1 MTRRIGL
8 KRLLWRVFLALL
20 LVSVLAFLA
29 LGPRPTSPAAKGRLH
44 IEYWEKWTGLEG
56 QQMQQI
62 VDAFNDTVGKEKG
75 IWVNLVSMSQIDR
88 KTLISTAAG
97 VPPDV
102 AGLWDTQV
110 LQFGSMD
117 ALEPLDDYAK
127 QYGLT
132 PELYKRVFYDGCK
145 YHGRLCALPSTVWC
159 VALLWNKEIF
169 QQKAQKLRDAGLD
182 PDRPPRTIA
191 ELDKYAA
198 AIDTWEIRGARR
210 HLSVTGFIPLEPGSF
225 TNEYA
230 YWFGGR
236 IVDPSGTRL
245 LFTTPPFVATYN
257 WIRGYSQ
264 RLGKDSLAE
273 FRSGFSSGATGLF
286 DTPQNPFLVGWN
298 AMEQQGPWIGA
309 FIEHLKP
316 SMNRWHVPPDQLRR
330 EQDFEQ
336 VGIGMTQD
344 QVGVLLGPG
353 ERVSDSS
360 GQTLHWPAGIKDIYV
375 TFVDGRVS
383 SKEARLLPARQR
395 QQYCQWGAAP
405 FPTAVP
411 GLDNVTYAGMD
422 VWVIPRTSRHK
433 REAFEFIAFASRQA
447 QIEKLSSLHCNLSP
461 LANES
466 EQYLRNHP
474 NPYVDVYEA
483 LASSP
488 NALPLPPL
496 SNWPQIG
503 DELGQ
508 VAERSYLLQG
518 TTAQILATAQ
528 ERAQRELNKALNV
541 PENTNLVATS
551 ANAQ

>member
-1 MTRRIGL
+1 L
-8 KRLLWRVFLALL
+8 KHLLWRISLSLILA
-20 LVSVLAFLA
+20 SVLAFLA
-29 LGPRPTSPAAKGRLH
+29 LGPRPTSSAGKGRVR

-75 IWVNLVSMSQIDR
+75 IWVDLVSMSQIDR

-117 ALEPLDDYAK
+117 ALEPLESYAK

-132 PELYKRVFYDGCK
+132 PDRYKPVFYDGCK
-145 YHGRLCALPSTVWC
+145 YHGRLCALPSTAWC

-169 QQKAQKLRDAGLD
+169 QQKAQKLREAGLD

-198 AIDTWEIRGARR
+198 AIDTWETGGGGGR
-210 HLSVTGFIPLEPGSF
+210 HLSLTGFIPLEPGSF
-225 TNEYA
+225 TNEYV

-236 IVDPSGTRL
+236 VVDPTGTRL
-245 LFTTPPFVATYN
+245 LFTTAPFFATYN
-257 WIRGYSQ
+257 WIRGYSH

-298 AMEQQGPWIGA
+298 AMEQQGPWIAA

-330 EQDFEQ
+330 EQDFQQ
-336 VGIGMTQD
+336 VRIGMTYA
-344 QVGVLLGPG
+344 QVQALLGPG
-353 ERVSDSS
+353 DPLAGSS
-360 GQTLHWPAGIKDIYV
+360 GQSLHWPAGIKDVYV

-383 SKEARLLPARQR
+383 SKEARLIPARQR

-411 GLDNVTYAGMD
+411 GLSNVTYAGMD

-461 LANES
+461 LAEES

-483 LASSP
+483 LAASP

-496 SNWPQIG
+496 SNWPQIS

-518 TTAQILATAQ
+518 TTAQILANAQ

-541 PENTNLVATS
+541 PENTNLDARA